1 MLLHVTYAF
10 QSESTLY
17 SCLNVQ
23 KHLARNRRDI
33 WSLRDSNGIRTSLA
47 KMFSICLL
55 SGCGFESRC
64 CIFIITSV
72 LYFVI
77 FFWLVLLLK
86 KTTNSPFRYRVT
98 NDAFLTWMFFMPLWR
113 TIINS
118 VKKTNKRKRN
128 KNLKMPSFWQ
138 YLTVQIVLTERKT
151 SLITV
156 FPKMLKIMA
165 KKAWNFRKW
174 EGKSG

>member
-1 MLLHVTYAF
+1 MAVPVEYSHVNFHKTLTQTLRYRYSLLNIEFLET
-10 QSESTLY
+10 
-17 SCLNVQ
+17 
-23 KHLARNRRDI
+23 I
-33 WSLRDSNGIRTSLA
+33 
-47 KMFSICLL
+47 L
-55 SGCGFESRC
+55 SSF
-64 CIFIITSV
+64 
-72 LYFVI
+72 
-77 FFWLVLLLK
+77 LLLATVTK
-86 KTTNSPFRYRVT
+86 NFVLDVGKCLGCNSPFRHVT
-98 NDAFLTWMFFMPLWR
+98 NHAFLTWIFFTPFWK
-113 TIINS
+113 TILNS
-118 VKKTNKRKRN
+118 MKKTNKRTWN